1 MFKKSTIGAGGL
13 AIVGIL
19 FVGILLLANHLL
31 RGAKIDLTADNLYTV
46 ADGTKRIVQGLKE
59 PVNLYFFFSEKAAA
73 ENPVLRNHGTRVRE
87 LLEELVSRGDGKL
100 TLKVVDPQP
109 FSEEEDRAN
118 ELGVSP
124 INARGERLYL
134 GIAATNSTD
143 GKSAISYVDP
153 RREEQLEYDVAK
165 LIQELSTAS
174 KPVVGWL
181 SSLPMQG
188 DMNFQTGRP
197 TPPWAVYQQIEQLY
211 TIRPLE
217 PTLTSI
223 APDINV
229 LVIIHPKDLPPP
241 ALYAI
246 DQFALRGG
254 HLLVFVDPSATAD
267 PGAQDPSNPMAQF
280 QADKSSNLAPLFK
293 AWGIEYSPDQVVG
306 DLDRGL
312 AVAMR
317 EGDAPSQHIA
327 VLGLD
332 HESVAKDVITAQ
344 IDSVNFAMAG
354 SLKAV
359 AGSGLTF
366 EPLVHTSKRA
376 GLIPSQRIAMTQDPS
391 MLKDGF
397 APVGEFVLAARVMG
411 KAKSA
416 FAEGVPAG
424 VTPPADALKEAAQP
438 MNLVVVADTD
448 LLSDMMW
455 VQQNNF
461 FGQMVF
467 QPFANNGELV
477 WNAIDNLAGSND
489 LISIRA
495 RAAYSRPFERV
506 EELRRN
512 ADARL
517 RVTEQELQQRLQQ
530 TEEKLTQ
537 LQTAQPGGSEAI
549 LSPEM
554 AAEIDRFRQQQ
565 LSIRKEL
572 RATRAGLAADIES
585 LGRWLKVL
593 NIALMPL
600 IITAIGLLVALWRK
614 RRRHAIAMLRK
625 GSAA

>member
-1 MFKKSTIGAGGL
+1 
-13 AIVGIL
+13 
-19 FVGILLLANHLL
+19 
-31 RGAKIDLTADNLYTV
+31 
-46 ADGTKRIVQGLKE
+46 
-59 PVNLYFFFSEKAAA
+59 
-73 ENPVLRNHGTRVRE
+73 
-87 LLEELVSRGDGKL
+87 
-100 TLKVVDPQP
+100 
-109 FSEEEDRAN
+109 
-118 ELGVSP
+118 
-124 INARGERLYL
+124 
-134 GIAATNSTD
+134 
-143 GKSAISYVDP
+143 
-153 RREEQLEYDVAK
+153 
-165 LIQELSTAS
+165 
-174 KPVVGWL
+174 VGWL

-211 TIRPLE
+211 TLRPLE
-217 PTLTSI
+217 PSLTSI
-223 APDINV
+223 AGDIDV
-229 LVIIHPKDLPPP
+229 LVVVHPKNLPPP

-246 DQFALRGG
+246 DQYALRGG
-254 HLLVFVDPSATAD
+254 HMLVFVDPSATAD
-267 PGAQDPSNPMAQF
+267 PGAQDPGNPMAQF
-280 QADKSSNLAPLFK
+280 QADRSSNLAPLFK
-293 AWGIEYSPDQVVG
+293 AWGIDYAPDQVIG

-312 AVAMR
+312 SVAMR
-317 EGDAPSQHIA
+317 EGDPPAQHIG

-354 SLKAV
+354 SLKA
-359 AGSGLTF
+359 AEGSTLTF

-376 GLIPSQRIAMTQDPS
+376 GLIPAQRVAMTQDPS
-391 MLKDGF
+391 ALKDGF
-397 APVGEFVLAARVMG
+397 APTGEFVLAARVTG

-416 FAEGVPAG
+416 YADGPPAG
-424 VTPPADALKEAAQP
+424 VAVPADALKEAAEP
-438 MNLVVVADTD
+438 MNLVVIADTD
-448 LLSDMMW
+448 LLSDMLW
-455 VQQNNF
+455 VQQSNF
-461 FGQMVF
+461 FGQLIF

-517 RVTEQELQQRLQQ
+517 RVKEQELQQRLQE
-530 TEEKLTQ
+530 TEETLTK
-537 LQTAQPGGSEAI
+537 LQTSQPGGGDAI

-585 LGRWLKVL
+585 LGSWLKVL

-600 IITAIGLLVALWRK
+600 IITAIGLLVAFWRK

-625 GSAA
+625 GSAE

>member
-306 DLDRGL
+306 DLERGL